1 MAWNATVYGTCI
13 AFEVRLKL
21 GAERASHALH
31 APNHQPSQSFTIR
44 PMRLEFEPNVTAL
57 PLIENE
63 IFDDATASHELE
75 ILLKKGI
82 AAAQKGDRVLARE
95 LLTKVADADP
105 QCENAWV
112 WLASISDYPEELLS
126 FLNRVLAIN
135 PANERAIEWHAATK
149 SLLAKTFVQRA
160 IAAREEGSHDLAAEC
175 LDQALAHDNDCE
187 AAWSWKASMATD
199 EDLKLAC
206 LERVLEINPENVDA
220 AGAVASMKRSRSGA
234 AFAEAKVAAV
244 AGKRKQA
251 LELVDEFLRT
261 VPDNAEAWILRSHL
275 SIELDEKLESLEKA
289 LAIDPDNAAARS
301 GYDFLKATFSAAT
314 EEPVPVEVPVAVAPE
329 SEGVP
334 FLPAVTESPAEPEPV
349 FVSEAEYDLYIGA
362 EPEQVE
368 SQIEAE
374 APAVERVSPFA
385 EFAADNHK
393 PAVVEEPAEE
403 AAEEYEIVY
412 NTADFIQPEPAA
424 IVEEKPVEMPAE
436 ETVVKPVVPGFACP
450 FCRSENEAQA
460 FECNQCRAVLTLS
473 DIEALLKNANA
484 DREAIQNAV
493 SQMEAEWNLREF
505 SEEELTALAI
515 GHFNLR
521 NFTPGYSFLEEA
533 SRLNPNNVILSGQLN
548 AIAIRLDEIR
558 RQAEAHESQP
568 KGRTILVVDDSATVR
583 KLISGKLEKSGHHVV
598 CANDGIEALECLE
611 IGLPDLVLLDITM
624 PRMDG
629 YEVCK
634 QIRANPAARDL
645 PVVMISGKDGFFDKV
660 RGRMAG
666 TTGYVTKPFGPETL
680 MKALE
685 TYLLP
690 EDEEPSVEEAL
701 PAA

>member
-1 MAWNATVYGTCI
+1 
-13 AFEVRLKL
+13 
-21 GAERASHALH
+21 
-31 APNHQPSQSFTIR
+31 
-44 PMRLEFEPNVTAL
+44 
-57 PLIENE
+57 LIENE
-63 IFDDATASHELE
+63 IFDDTTVSHELE

-135 PANERAIEWHAATK
+135 PENGRALEWHAATK

-160 IAAREEGSHDLAAEC
+160 IAAREEGSLDLAAEC
-175 LDQALAHDNDCE
+175 LDAALAHDNDCE
-187 AAWSWKASMATD
+187 AAWSWKASMAAD

-206 LERVLEINPENVDA
+206 LERVLEINPHNADA
-220 AGAVASMKRSRSGA
+220 AEAIAGIKRSRSGA

-244 AGKRKQA
+244 AGKRMQA
-251 LELVDEFLRT
+251 LDLVDEFLRS

-275 SIELDEKLESLEKA
+275 SIELDEKIASLEKA

-301 GYDFLKATFSAAT
+301 GYDFLKATFSAAA
-314 EEPVPVEVPVAVAPE
+314 EEPVPAEVPVAAAPE

-334 FLPAVTESPAEPEPV
+334 FLPDVTESSAEPEPV
-349 FVSEAEYDLYIGA
+349 FVSEAEYDDVDAQPAMLPAI
-362 EPEQVE
+362 EEISEQVE
-368 SQIEAE
+368 IE
-374 APAVERVSPFA
+374 APAAEPVSPFT
-385 EFAADNHK
+385 EFASNNHK
-393 PAVVEEPAEE
+393 PVIEEPAEE

-412 NTADFIQPEPAA
+412 NTADFIQPEPVVDA
-424 IVEEKPVEMPAE
+424 VEEAPVEMPAQE
-436 ETVVKPVVPGFACP
+436 IVAKPAVPGFACP
-450 FCRSENEAQA
+450 FCKSENEAMA
-460 FECNQCRAVLTLS
+460 FDCNQCHAVLTLA
-473 DIEALLKNANA
+473 DIESLLSNPNA

-505 SEEELTALAI
+505 SEAELTALAI

-533 SRLNPNNVILSGQLN
+533 SKLNPNNVILSGQLN

-611 IGLPDLVLLDITM
+611 VGLPDLVLLDITM

-690 EDEEPSVEEAL
+690 DDGAEPSAIEE
-701 PAA
+701 